1 MYKNAEKCRM
11 RLCCLNRIIGMN
23 MAQASRWP
31 QLAACFAR
39 LGMPVAVVDL
49 ETTGGNMYEDRVTEV
64 ALLRF
69 EGGKITQHQWLVNP
83 EQPISP
89 FITRLTG
96 IDNEMVAAAPTFAEL
111 APTLL
116 PLLRG
121 TLVVAH
127 NSRFDYTFLRHEFRR
142 AGIPFA
148 APALCTVQLSRRLYP
163 EFHKHNL
170 DSIIERFDLAVESRH
185 RAMAD
190 VLVLAD
196 FLEKSIAQAGTQ
208 AWDEHSRALM
218 NPKMLPVRLPA
229 ALAAQLYALPD
240 AHGVLVWLDAH
251 GQALA
256 LAAHEKTFYET
267 ATALQAKQPPVY
279 TQQAASVRFVPAL
292 GPLHALWLK
301 AQLLAEYHLRPS
313 ESGRTYLTVQFA
325 PDERTRLQARIVPLG
340 NGSHVCRPNGLFLHK
355 KSVKR
360 ALGEW
365 SAQHG
370 LCPAVLDI
378 LPTGHAKGE
387 PCPVRQV
394 GKCDGVCQSESGLAA
409 QNHKVQQ
416 FAGRLPVADWGSAH
430 EVSIVE
436 TDAVSGQTVTLH
448 CAGGALALPNGRWY
462 FDDALPAVL
471 KAKFKLGRAVVTVL
485 A

>member
-1 MYKNAEKCRM
+1 
-11 RLCCLNRIIGMN
+11 

-111 APTLL
+111 VPMLL

-142 AGIPFA
+142 AGVCFA

-218 NPKMLPVRLPA
+218 NPKMLPTRLPA
-229 ALAAQLYALPD
+229 ALAAQIYALPD

-267 ATALQAKQPPVY
+267 ATALHAKQPPVY

-325 PDERTRLQARIVPLG
+325 PDERARLQARIVPLS

-355 KSVKR
+355 KKAR
-360 ALGEW
+360 QALVEW
-365 SAQHG
+365 AHAHS
-370 LCPAVLDI
+370 LCPASLDL
-378 LPTGHAKGE
+378 LPGTYAKGQ
-387 PCPVRQV
+387 PCPLLAAGQCS
-394 GKCDGVCQSESGLAA
+394 GQCQSEAGVQA
-409 QNHKVQQ
+409 QNKRIGEQ
-416 FAGRLPVADWGSAH
+416 AAWLPVADWGGAH
-430 EVSIVE
+430 EVEITE
-436 TDAVSGQTVTLH
+436 RDELSGQSAALH
-448 CAGGALALPNGRWY
+448 CAGGALELPDGRWY
-462 FDDALPAVL
+462 FDEVLPAVL
-471 KAKFKLGRAVVTVL
+471 KAKFKQGKKAVKVLG
-485 A
+485 

>member
-1 MYKNAEKCRM
+1 
-11 RLCCLNRIIGMN
+11 

-111 APTLL
+111 VPMLL

-218 NPKMLPVRLPA
+218 NPKMLPTRLPA
-229 ALAAQLYALPD
+229 ALAAQGDLEAATNLTTTTVAPHQVVTTHSLDTVIRFTSQRSGYAHL
-240 AHGVLVWLDAH
+240 VLREVDQLNAETDIHQWRTVDSLLENRLD
-251 GQALA
+251 L
-256 LAAHEKTFYET
+256 
-267 ATALQAKQPPVY
+267 
-279 TQQAASVRFVPAL
+279 
-292 GPLHALWLK
+292 
-301 AQLLAEYHLRPS
+301 HLRDTHRCFQRLRAIVLSAGALIGFVDSGITKAVKLMP
-313 ESGRTYLTVQFA
+313 SGR
-325 PDERTRLQARIVPLG
+325 R
-340 NGSHVCRPNGLFLHK
+340 
-355 KSVKR
+355 
-360 ALGEW
+360 
-365 SAQHG
+365 
-370 LCPAVLDI
+370 
-378 LPTGHAKGE
+378 
-387 PCPVRQV
+387 
-394 GKCDGVCQSESGLAA
+394 
-409 QNHKVQQ
+409 
-416 FAGRLPVADWGSAH
+416 
-430 EVSIVE
+430 
-436 TDAVSGQTVTLH
+436 
-448 CAGGALALPNGRWY
+448 
-462 FDDALPAVL
+462 
-471 KAKFKLGRAVVTVL
+471 
-485 A
+485 